1 MAEDQGSGGSR
12 APHDESYAVRL
23 SPLGETIMC
32 RPDETVLGAILRGGA
47 KIVFGCRG
55 GGCGSCKMRVI
66 SGRVEHGRCSAA
78 VLTEEEKE
86 KGSFLSCQ
94 ARPLSDLTV
103 ALTARNKYRRPM
115 AEWLRGKSY

>member
-1 MAEDQGSGGSR
+1 
-12 APHDESYAVRL
+12 
-23 SPLGETIMC
+23 MC

-115 AEWLRGKSY
+115 AEWLSGKAY

>member
-1 MAEDQGSGGSR
+1 VAEDLGSGGGR

-47 KIVFGCRG
+47 KIIFGCRG

-103 ALTARNKYRRPM
+103 ELTARNKYRRPM

>member
-115 AEWLRGKSY
+115 AEWLSGKAH